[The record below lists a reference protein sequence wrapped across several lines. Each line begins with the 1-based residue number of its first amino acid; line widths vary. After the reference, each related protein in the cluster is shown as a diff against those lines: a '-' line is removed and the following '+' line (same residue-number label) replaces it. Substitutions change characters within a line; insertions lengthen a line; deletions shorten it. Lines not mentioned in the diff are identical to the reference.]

1 MAELSTI
8 ARPYAKAAFE
18 YALDA
23 QTVSEW
29 ASMLDF
35 VAQAVSNDKVAALI
49 TNPALSSEQKGDVVL
64 KIGEGHLVDKV
75 QNFIKLLAR
84 NNRLEALPAIRQRFD
99 VLKANYDKTVDVE
112 VTSAAALS
120 DDQLQRLTDKLTTKL
135 GRKVNIETQVD
146 SSMIGGLVI
155 RAGDM
160 VIDGSIRGKLNKLSE
175 TLRAQ

>member
-18 YALDA
+18 YALDS

-29 ASMLDF
+29 ASMLSF
-35 VAQAVSNDKVAALI
+35 VAQAVSNDEVAAHI
-49 TNPALSSEQKGDVVL
+49 TNPALSSEEKGQVL
-64 KIGEGHLVDKV
+64 LKVGEGHLVDKV

-84 NNRLEALPAIRQRFD
+84 NNRLESLPAIQERFD
-99 VLKANYDKTVDVE
+99 VLKANFDKTVEVE
-112 VTSAAALS
+112 VVSASALN
-120 DDQLQRLTDKLTTKL
+120 DEQLQRLTDKLTTKL

-175 TLRAQ
+175 TLRA